1 LEPYLKVEIGKLEAY
16 LKDMDL
22 RGESLFHRD
31 ISRAIAQH
39 DGQRT
44 GNNKQNQIV

>member
-1 LEPYLKVEIGKLEAY
+1 MGQPYLKVEIGKLEAY

-31 ISRAIAQH
+31 I
-39 DGQRT
+39 
-44 GNNKQNQIV
+44 